1 MAALAVAMV
10 LEFIS
15 MAALAVAMV
24 LPGIVVMAA
33 GVHLYGSPCCSYG
46 AAWLLRWLLEFISM
60 AALAVAM
67 VLEFIS
73 MAALAVAMVL
83 LVLLRWPG
91 VHLYGSPCCSYGA
104 AWYCC
109 DGCWSS
115 SLWQPLL

>member
-1 MAALAVAMV
+1 
-10 LEFIS
+10 

-24 LPGIVVMAA
+24 LPGIVAVAA

-46 AAWLLRWLLEFISM
+46 AAGIV
-60 AALAVAM
+60 AVA
-67 VLEFIS
+67 
-73 MAALAVAMVL
+73 A
-83 LVLLRWPG
+83 G

-109 DGCWSS
+109 SVAASS